1 MPDNTSSMNPP
12 SSEIAVFGTG
22 CFWCSEAVFTELK
35 GVLEIQP
42 GYMGGDPARA
52 SYKAVCEG
60 NTGHAEVSR
69 ITFDPQVISFDQLLE
84 VFWKTHDPTS
94 LNRQGGDVGTQ
105 YRSAIFFT
113 DEEQKTKALAQR
125 ARLDK
130 SGAWEQPIVTEV
142 VPVEEFFPAENNHH
156 DYFANN
162 PEQGYCRMVIQPK
175 MEKFR
180 KAFKDQLK

>member
-1 MPDNTSSMNPP
+1 MNSSGNT
-12 SSEIAVFGTG
+12 IAVFGTG

-35 GVLEIQP
+35 GVLKVEP

-52 SYKAVCEG
+52 TYKAVCEG

-69 ITFDPQVISFDQLLE
+69 ITFDPHVISFGELLE

-105 YRSAIFFT
+105 YRSVIFFA
-113 DEEQKTKALAQR
+113 DEEQKATTLEQKE
-125 ARLDK
+125 RLDK
-130 SGAWEQPIVTEV
+130 SGAWNRPIVTEV
-142 VPVEEFFPAENNHH
+142 VPMEAFFPAENYHH

-162 PEQGYCRMVIQPK
+162 PDQGYCRMVIQPK

-180 KAFKDQLK
+180 KAFKDKLK

>member
-1 MPDNTSSMNPP
+1 MNSSG
-12 SSEIAVFGTG
+12 SSIAVFGTG

-35 GVLEIQP
+35 GVLEIKP

-52 SYKAVCEG
+52 TYKAVCEG
-60 NTGHAEVSR
+60 DTGHAEVSR
-69 ITFDPQVISFDQLLE
+69 ITFDPNVISFGELLE

-105 YRSAIFFT
+105 YRSVIFFANA
-113 DEEQKTKALAQR
+113 EQKAITLEQKE
-125 ARLDK
+125 RLDK
-130 SGAWEQPIVTEV
+130 SGAWDRPIVTEV
-142 VPVEEFFPAENNHH
+142 VPLEEFFPAENYHH

-162 PEQGYCRMVIQPK
+162 PDQGYCRMVIQPK

-180 KAFKDQLK
+180 KAFKDKLK

>member
-1 MPDNTSSMNPP
+1 MTNSVPPVNSDRSS
-12 SSEIAVFGTG
+12 IAVFGTG

-35 GVLEIQP
+35 GVLEVKP
-42 GYMGGDPARA
+42 GYMGGDPTRA
-52 SYKAVCEG
+52 NYKDVCEG
-60 NTGHAEVSR
+60 DTGHAEVSR
-69 ITFDPQVISFDQLLE
+69 LVFDPQVITYDQLLE

-113 DEEQKTKALAQR
+113 DDDQKTKALDQR
-125 ARLDK
+125 ERLNK
-130 SGAWEQPIVTEV
+130 SGAWERPIVTEI
-142 VPVEEFFPAENNHH
+142 VPMEEFYPAENYHH

-175 MEKFR
+175 MEQFR